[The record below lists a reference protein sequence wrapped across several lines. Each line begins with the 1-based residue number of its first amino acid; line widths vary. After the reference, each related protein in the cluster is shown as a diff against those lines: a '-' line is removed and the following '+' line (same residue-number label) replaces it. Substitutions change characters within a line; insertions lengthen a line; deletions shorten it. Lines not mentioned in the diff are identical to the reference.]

1 MNQLL
6 GAVDNHNIAAGE
18 PSWLSGVG
26 DAISKGIPTA
36 ITSGVIS
43 LLNTGMSF
51 AGWVSGKDFELYD
64 THEVLR
70 QYDNDLAR
78 YYEDNKTGVDI
89 AGFVGTSLIPGTLG
103 VKVLNAAKAG
113 VMGTNMLG
121 ATGLM
126 TAVTKDYAKLA
137 RAQVATGQ
145 TPFSLLNEN
154 VIKSMIQGIGSSA
167 LEFAAFE
174 TAVTAALYKSPVLDG
189 QSTGD
194 LIWNIAEN
202 SVIWGGGFGLAVKG
216 AQTYFGIKKLRNEI
230 NRESFPFR
238 DIEELG
244 PHADP
249 SLNIINYYHQKFNMP
264 EVVLPLGRS
273 ELDQTTR
280 FNLFTKQR
288 DETLQ
293 HLDVKIRGEFN
304 KLAQGD
310 NAVGNALFEAMN
322 ESAKTTED
330 VLLAIM
336 ASKKAGRIGM
346 SETLQV
352 GDVQFPLGKLTDE
365 GLAMIRDSGDYSL
378 LFTATTKSEHARGY
392 KFIGN
397 PQELKVATSSPAISS
412 TQEAWQ
418 QGFDVFRNFNGTL
431 SINPAS
437 KILQRAEHARAENNL
452 ILDLE
457 RGATV
462 VDTAIPGLADLAT
475 KANPIRFE
483 RGTSHV
489 FAGNLQPIKVD
500 QNARAFNPSEGDYLT
515 AQARYIWA
523 QTLPPR
529 RWKEQTIYEYDFPLL
544 ERAYFSGEDL
554 SGMRIKRLHETVEKI
569 GEAEKKVTKAEVFAA
584 PTGEQLRHFIE
595 ARKIELVHKMAG
607 KSLTEQAYRL
617 NVEES
622 WLLGSAEGW
631 SKLNTERN
639 FFDQKSGSFMIPP
652 RFARIDMEEGVR
664 AVDQMIVNQTRGMVE
679 YYQQRDVIL
688 NRYRQTAANYFGTKY
703 QNFPEYINFHETG
716 MIPTEEGAGA
726 GLFGFANANAG
737 TVSGKMQYI
746 GTQTAQAKLFA
757 KTETKKVLDPVF
769 AAVAQSP
776 GKEAELAVLTNH
788 LRGFA
793 SEDSWA
799 FHPTKADTLIQQ
811 KNLRW
816 DKKGNNWIIS
826 PDAPTLG
833 MSPEVGNLLRTHM
846 QKIRERQPH
855 IDNIKGD
862 QIGVGSDHDLLKVYV
877 PPVNTINYK
886 HFVLVEPKEIH
897 TGDKKRVL
905 VAKDEETLRKL
916 IAQVDQNEFRV
927 WTKKDSEEYHK
938 AFGDYEYSL
947 GMNESAVD
955 SAMHRKG
962 VLKEMFPTI
971 TGGKVLDEY
980 MAWHMR
986 QEETLVMSMVA
997 HMYAPQ
1003 FAELR
1008 ELGRGFTNLST
1019 SQFRSNLEAVE
1030 KIAKDPYNDLIKTAL
1045 DISRA
1050 SEYPIWTNFNDLVRG
1065 WIERPMNKARALF
1078 RTTSNIDDKFI
1089 SEVNAAADAAGLG
1102 KPIQSTYSALVASQ
1116 NIVDKPWLS
1125 KGIAQAQGILTTT
1138 LLQWD
1143 LLNAV
1148 NNTMGATI
1156 VGSSELRYL
1165 MNGIAKANPEIAGKL
1180 ADLRNVKMPD
1190 GSGITLPTVA
1200 KLQHQAIKNFFADR
1214 DNKLGHLKRYTDIGA
1229 VTDDIFHQMHQML
1242 DNLTWNFTE
1251 GAAQIDSKIHKAAEF
1266 GRKWTGNKMAEQ
1278 FSRYLTADAVRQ
1290 ITDIAIEAGVLK
1302 STREAN
1308 EWIKLVTD
1316 KAQGNYLYSQR
1327 PIIFQ
1332 GVVGQAISLFQ
1343 TYQFNLM
1350 QQLFKYVGNGD
1361 AKSLAMLVG
1370 LQGTIYGMQGLPAF
1384 NFLNTHI
1391 VGNAAGNTNHRD
1403 LYYAAN
1409 SVFGK
1414 SLGDWVLY
1422 GLGSNALSV
1431 VDPSARFNLYSRGDI
1446 NPRQLTVLPT
1456 NLEDIPV
1463 ISASVRLVNNL
1474 WGTISKVANGGA
1486 LWPSITQ
1493 AIEHNGLSRPLAGLA
1508 QLTQGYTTTNQG
1520 SLLSAS
1526 KDVWTIGQM
1535 MRLAGGKPFDEA
1547 VALDN
1552 IYRMNAYRAKDQA
1565 NARKLGSALKTVL
1578 VGGGEP
1584 TEEQLIDFSASYAKG
1599 GGRIEN
1605 FNRFFTNAMLSSN
1618 QSQVNKMAEDLSKP
1632 FAQHLQIIMGGVPLP
1647 DFYNRGQE

>member
-1 MNQLL
+1 MNQLI
-6 GAVDNHNIAAGE
+6 GAVDNHNVASGE
-18 PSWLSGVG
+18 PSWLSNVG
-26 DAISKGIPTA
+26 DAFSKGIPTA
-36 ITSGVIS
+36 ITSGVVS
-43 LLNTGMSF
+43 LINSAIGF
-51 AGWVSGKDFELYD
+51 AGWVSQKDFELYD

-78 YYEDNKTGVDI
+78 YYEDNKAGVDI
-89 AGFVGTSLIPGTLG
+89 AGFVGTSLIPGTIG
-103 VKVLNAAKAG
+103 VKALNLAKSG
-113 VMGTNMLG
+113 ILGTNMLN

-126 TAVTKDYAKLA
+126 QVVTKDYAKLA
-137 RAQVATGQ
+137 RAQVATGE
-145 TPFSLLNEN
+145 TPFKILNEN
-154 VIKSMIQGIGSSA
+154 VLKALAQGVGSSA

-189 QSTGD
+189 QSVGD
-194 LIWNIAEN
+194 LTWNIIEN

-216 AQTYFGIKKLRNEI
+216 AQTYFGVNKLRNQT

-238 DIEELG
+238 EIEELG

-264 EVVLPLGRS
+264 EVVLPLPKS
-273 ELDQTTR
+273 ELDQSTR
-280 FNLFTKQR
+280 FDLFTRQR
-288 DETLQ
+288 EETLSR
-293 HLDVKIRGEFN
+293 LDIKLRAEFN

-310 NAVGNALFEAMN
+310 DVIGNALFEAMN
-322 ESAKTTED
+322 ASAKSTED
-330 VLLAIM
+330 VALAIF
-336 ASKKAGRIGM
+336 SSQKAGRITMGE
-346 SETLQV
+346 SLKV
-352 GDVQFPLGKLTDE
+352 GDVHFPLSKVTDD
-365 GLAMIRDSGDYSL
+365 GIKMIKDSGDYHL
-378 LFTATTKSEHARGY
+378 LFTTEGKNDFSRGY
-392 KFIGN
+392 KITGNIGD
-397 PQELKVATSSPAISS
+397 LKVASSSPAISS

-418 QGFDVFRNFNGTL
+418 AGFDVFRNFNGTL

-437 KILQRAEHARAENNL
+437 KILTKSQFARAENNL
-452 ILDLE
+452 ILDIE
-457 RGATV
+457 HGATV
-462 VDTAIPGLADLAT
+462 VDTAVPGLADLAT
-475 KANPIRFE
+475 KANPIRYE
-483 RGTSHV
+483 RGTGHV
-489 FAGNLQPIKVD
+489 FAGNLAPIKVD
-500 QNARAFNPSEGDYLT
+500 QNTQRFNPVDGDYLT

-523 QTLPPR
+523 QSLPPR
-529 RWKEQTIYEYDFPLL
+529 RWKEQTIHEFDFPLL
-544 ERAYFSGEDL
+544 EKAYFSGEDL
-554 SGMRIKRLHETVEKI
+554 SGMRIKRF
-569 GEAEKKVTKAEVFAA
+569 GEDKKAEVFAA
-584 PTGEQLRHFIE
+584 PTGEGLRHFIE
-595 ARKIELVHKMAG
+595 DRKIALVHKMGG
-607 KSLTEQAYRL
+607 KSLTEQSYRL
-617 NVEES
+617 NVTEE
-622 WLLGSAEGW
+622 WLQGSAEGW
-631 SKLNTERN
+631 SKFNTEKN
-639 FFDQKSGSFMIPP
+639 FFDKKSGSFLIPP
-652 RFARIDMEEGVR
+652 RFARIDMEEGVK
-664 AVDQMIVNQTRGMVE
+664 AVDQMVINQTRGMVE
-679 YYQQRDVIL
+679 YYQQRDVIMQ
-688 NRYRQTAANYFGTKY
+688 RYRQTAATYFGTKY
-703 QNFPEYINFHETG
+703 ENFPEYIDFHQVG
-716 MIPTEEGAGA
+716 MTPTEEGAGA
-726 GLFGFANANAG
+726 SLFGFANANAG
-737 TVSGKMQYI
+737 TLSGKVQYI
-746 GTQTAQAKLFA
+746 GTQTAAAKLFA
-757 KTETKKVLDPVF
+757 KTEAKKILDPVS
-769 AAVAQSP
+769 AQVAQIQ
-776 GKEAELAVLTNH
+776 GKEAELAILTNH

-793 SEDSWA
+793 SEDSWV
-799 FHPTKADTLIQQ
+799 FHPTKGDTLIQQ

-816 DKKGNNWIIS
+816 EKKSGNWIIS
-826 PDAPTLG
+826 PDAPTVS
-833 MSPEVGNLLRTHM
+833 MSPEVGNYMRTHM
-846 QKIRERQPH
+846 ELIHKRQPH

-877 PPVNTINYK
+877 PPVNTVNYK

-916 IAQVDQNEFRV
+916 IAQVDQDKFKV

-938 AFGDYEYSL
+938 AFGDYEYAL

-971 TGGKVLDEY
+971 TGGKVLEEY

-986 QEETLVMSMVA
+986 QEESLVMSMVA

-1003 FAELR
+1003 FAELK
-1008 ELGRGFTNLST
+1008 ELGRGFSNISS

-1050 SEYPIWTNFNDLVRG
+1050 SEYPVWTNFNDLVRI
-1065 WIERPMNKARALF
+1065 WVERPMNKARELF
-1078 RTTSNIDDKFI
+1078 RKTSTIDAKFVA
-1089 SEVNAAADAAGLG
+1089 EVNAAADAAGLG
-1102 KPIQSTYSALVASQ
+1102 NPIQSTYSALAASG

-1125 KGIAQAQGILTTT
+1125 KGIAQAQSILTTT

-1143 LLNAV
+1143 MLNAV

-1156 VGSSELRYL
+1156 VGSSELKYL
-1165 MNGIAKANPEIAGKL
+1165 INAIEKANPEVAGKL
-1180 ADLRNVKMPD
+1180 TSMRNVAVPD
-1190 GSGITLPTVA
+1190 GSGLTIPTVA
-1200 KLQHQAIKNFFADR
+1200 KLQHQAIRNFFNDR
-1214 DNKLGHLKRYTDIGA
+1214 QNQLGHLKRYTDIGA
-1229 VTDDIFHQMHQML
+1229 VTDDIFHQMHMML
-1242 DNLTWNFTE
+1242 DNLTWNFTTQT
-1251 GAAQIDSKIHKAAEF
+1251 AAQTESMIHKAAEF

-1278 FSRYLTADAVRQ
+1278 FSRYLTADSVRQ

-1302 STREAN
+1302 NAREAN

-1350 QQLFKYVGNGD
+1350 QQLFKYIGNSD
-1361 AKSLAMLVG
+1361 TKSLAMLVG
-1370 LQGTIYGMQGLPAF
+1370 LQGSIYGMQGLPAF

-1391 VGNAAGNTNHRD
+1391 VGNASGNTNHRD

-1414 SLGDWVLY
+1414 SLGDWILY

-1456 NLEDIPV
+1456 DLEDIPIV
-1463 ISASVRLVNNL
+1463 SASVRLVKNL
-1474 WGTISKVANGGA
+1474 FGTVSKVANGAA

-1520 SLLSAS
+1520 SLLTAP

-1547 VALDN
+1547 IALDN
-1552 IYRMNAYRAKDQA
+1552 IYRMNAYRAKDQS
-1565 NARKLGSALKTVL
+1565 NARKLGSAIKTVL
-1578 VGGGEP
+1578 VGGGQP
-1584 TEEQLIDFSASYAKG
+1584 TEEQIIDFAASYAKG
-1599 GGRIEN
+1599 GGRVEN
-1605 FNRFFTNAMLSSN
+1605 FNRFFTNAMLASN
-1618 QSQVNKMAEDLSKP
+1618 ESQVNKMAEDLSRP

-1647 DFYNRGQE
+1647 DFYNRTQE